1 MKKLSNEAL
10 DLLQYIFKYKDGAF
24 SEVFT
29 ASVLSQRNA
38 LGLGAVSAY
47 EPLLAELVKVK
58 ALKLVRTVFRAPRY
72 KIDDSVAEEYM
83 EEVKEEK
90 YTQEY
95 RASLEEEI
103 KKYKRFVVTTAVMG
117 KEVNKPFVDSIRN
130 YAKRNNALLLV
141 LPCEDVASRGKKAD
155 PIDLNAELNDFKVVF
170 KDTYLNRNLCLCT
183 LKMSAKQ
190 INPLTGLDRLTTA
203 REASIIVASPKIFL
217 KYVPNMHYDIP
228 PALMTTGAVTVNDYD
243 NDRYMSKRT
252 SILAEND
259 HAYGVVIV
267 EVEDDHIFHFRHVQA
282 SEDGSLTD
290 LGIEYHPDGTISE
303 MKDTVMVMGD
313 SHTGY
318 HDKELHYTTMNA
330 AVNLNVSKI
339 VLHDVFNGT
348 SITHHDIGKN
358 ITRAVKAQE
367 GRLGLELECV
377 AVKNYIENIEK
388 HGMEVFIVDSN
399 HDDML
404 YKYLERG
411 GYMSDPINH
420 KFSLKLAA
428 QAIDGVNPLRY
439 AIETLL
445 GLKNNV
451 THWLETDRSCKFYG
465 VEVSEHGHRGA
476 NGSRGRAQIYNNGIG
491 NCVTAHTHSASILR
505 NTYCVGTVGLMD
517 MGYNKGLSSWTR
529 TCCLIYKNGT
539 KQLINFIPDK
549 EGNYSCTLK

>member
-1 MKKLSNEAL
+1 
-10 DLLQYIFKYKDGAF
+10 
-24 SEVFT
+24 
-29 ASVLSQRNA
+29 
-38 LGLGAVSAY
+38 
-47 EPLLAELVKVK
+47 
-58 ALKLVRTVFRAPRY
+58 
-72 KIDDSVAEEYM
+72 
-83 EEVKEEK
+83 
-90 YTQEY
+90 
-95 RASLEEEI
+95 
-103 KKYKRFVVTTAVMG
+103 
-117 KEVNKPFVDSIRN
+117 
-130 YAKRNNALLLV
+130 
-141 LPCEDVASRGKKAD
+141 
-155 PIDLNAELNDFKVVF
+155 
-170 KDTYLNRNLCLCT
+170 
-183 LKMSAKQ
+183 
-190 INPLTGLDRLTTA
+190 
-203 REASIIVASPKIFL
+203 
-217 KYVPNMHYDIP
+217 
-228 PALMTTGAVTVNDYD
+228 
-243 NDRYMSKRT
+243 
-252 SILAEND
+252 
-259 HAYGVVIV
+259 
-267 EVEDDHIFHFRHVQA
+267 
-282 SEDGSLTD
+282 
-290 LGIEYHPDGTISE
+290 

-505 NTYCVGTVGLMD
+505 NTYCVCTVGLMD